1 MGARTARFGRIF
13 THFMFPWLAGNY
25 SAIHAGVSNAPEAFR
40 AELATWRH
48 NLVMK
53 YRTNFIFALFSWSTA
68 AITAPALVAIDVGH
82 GGIDGGATSAR
93 GRPEYAFN
101 REFAGVLAGV
111 LRERGQDVREVNFA
125 GNIGSLVARPQQ
137 AAGSDFFISI
147 HHDSIGEAWLKPW
160 VWEGNEQTY
169 TEVKRGY
176 GIFVSAQNP
185 DPETSLRCASSM
197 GAMLRRAG
205 FEPSSWHGHKHLP
218 ADAEN
223 GVWYYDNLVVL
234 YRTTLPAVLFEAGVI
249 KHRDEEL
256 ELADPERQARM
267 ADALATG
274 ISACL
279 FVTGKSAPE

>member
-1 MGARTARFGRIF
+1 LPGVPSQKALYRQEM
-13 THFMFPWLAGNY
+13 AG
-25 SAIHAGVSNAPEAFR
+25 
-40 AELATWRH
+40 WRD
-48 NLVMK
+48 NPGMVPK
-53 YRTNFIFALFSWSTA
+53 SIFIFALFFRLTVATA
-68 AITAPALVAIDVGH
+68 APPLIAIDVGH
-82 GGIDGGATSAR
+82 GGSDGGATSAR
-93 GRPEYAFN
+93 GRPEFTFN

-111 LRERGQDVREVNFA
+111 IRDRGQDVREVNFA
-125 GNIGSLVARPQQ
+125 GDIGNLAARPKQ

-147 HHDSIGEAWLKPW
+147 HHDSIGESWLKPW
-160 VWEGNEQTY
+160 VWEGREQTY

-185 DPETSLRCASSM
+185 DLATSLRCASSI

-205 FEPSSWHGHKHLP
+205 FEPSTWHARKHLA

-249 KHRDEEL
+249 KHREEEL
-256 ELADPERQARM
+256 ELLNPERQARM

-274 ISACL
+274 IAACL
-279 FVTGKSAPE
+279 FVTEKSAQE